1 MIQDSSLKQ
10 KINRLIQI
18 KENKEENVVN
28 VNISDIATE
37 KQTKIEELRR
47 SRLALMNILEDV
59 EEAKEIAEKERDKT
73 LAIITNF
80 TDGLLVLDK
89 ENRVLII
96 NPKAEEFLKVKKKE
110 IVGQLI
116 SKLAQ
121 FPNCK
126 PLIDLLKRE
135 NKKIFRRELLIKEN
149 LILEISTVLITK
161 EKKKLETL
169 IILHDITRE
178 KMVEKTKNE
187 FVSIA
192 AHQLRTPLSAIKWT
206 MRMLLDKDL
215 GEITE
220 EQKNFIEKAYKSN
233 EKMIRLINDL
243 LDLSKIEEG
252 RYLYEHTPCQ
262 IKNIVQSVI
271 DYYQEIIDKK
281 KLKIKFNTPKKKLPQ
296 VIVDKEKIK
305 LAIQNLLD
313 NAIKYTP
320 SHGEI
325 IISLKYAKKEIEF
338 SIKDTGIGIP
348 KDQQKRIFSKF
359 FRTVETTKMETDG
372 TGLGLFIAK
381 NIIKAH
387 KGKIWFDSLEAK
399 GTTFYFTLPIY
410 NKNSQKKYILKKI

>member
-59 EEAKEIAEKERDKT
+59 EEAKKIAEKERDKT

-313 NAIKYTP
+313 NAIKYTL

-410 NKNSQKKYILKKI
+410 NRIAKKNIS